1 MVKRSD
7 VIIVISSVVA
17 FLSIAAVITLVV
29 LWLTIFNPFQ
39 DYGIV
44 VDAGSSHT
52 SIFLYTYD

>member
-7 VIIVISSVVA
+7 VIIVIASVVA
-17 FLSIAAVITLVV
+17 FLALAAVITLIV

-39 DYGIV
+39 DYAIV
-44 VDAGSSHT
+44 IDAGSTHT